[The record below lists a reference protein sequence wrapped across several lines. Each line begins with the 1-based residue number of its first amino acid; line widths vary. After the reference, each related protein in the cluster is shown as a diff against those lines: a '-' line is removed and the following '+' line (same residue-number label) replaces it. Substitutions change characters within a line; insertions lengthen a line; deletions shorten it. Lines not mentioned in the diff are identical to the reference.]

1 MKKQNWLFGFHRGW
15 NTTKLYDIRRFFH
28 QPWLKKK
35 SLLNNQDLTWK
46 GRDTVFLFF
55 RVSSL
60 LSLFCNSIFSLRRC
74 SNIRTWLFRAGG
86 RLFWSSTGPCAFCW
100 DGQQK
105 TYEKHKYSIVNA
117 IGLSHRIS
125 TTTKRHTVDG
135 QKCCTTK
142 DDDYPS
148 IYRVLTI
155 PGG

>member
-1 MKKQNWLFGFHRGW
+1 M
-15 NTTKLYDIRRFFH
+15 
-28 QPWLKKK
+28 
-35 SLLNNQDLTWK
+35 
-46 GRDTVFLFF
+46 FLFF

-86 RLFWSSTGPCAFCW
+86 RLFWSSTGPRAFCW

-117 IGLSHRIS
+117 IGLSHRNS

-155 PGG
+155 PGGDRRISEPSTVATSNFGMRIAPSQDATLAY